1 MRKHQTAKAAQILDL
16 TNDKVEAP
24 RRAKVEDFRRSK
36 AVPKRTALVKYTF
49 DPSKPAPEVGDSV
62 FVTHLSGLDGAGKAR
77 EVRSDSE
84 VRTIKVVY
92 MSDANGYTIK
102 DNAGDVWHVRPASLG
117 STKWETFTLGD
128 KQKVLK

>member
-24 RRAKVEDFRRSK
+24 RRAKAEDFRRSK

-62 FVTHLSGLDGAGKAR
+62 FVTHRSGLDGAGKAR
-77 EVRSDSE
+77 VTRSDSE
-84 VRTIKVVY
+84 VRTVKVVY
-92 MSDANGYTIK
+92 MSDSNGYTIK